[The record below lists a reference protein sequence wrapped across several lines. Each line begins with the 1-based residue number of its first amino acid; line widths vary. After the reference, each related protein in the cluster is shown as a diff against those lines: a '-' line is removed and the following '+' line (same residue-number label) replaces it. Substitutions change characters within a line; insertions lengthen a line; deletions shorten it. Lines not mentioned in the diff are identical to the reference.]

1 MYYTV
6 NFHGS
11 CRNYPLKQM
20 SKTPWS
26 SVVSKYVILSR
37 INCSGSVCQHSYV
50 EKISRMRGG
59 GAGPVLGIW
68 YVSYVKRHIKC
79 DGL

>member
-59 GAGPVLGIW
+59 GGGRSSVGYLVCVLR
-68 YVSYVKRHIKC
+68 KKTHQM
-79 DGL
+79 

>member
-20 SKTPWS
+20 SKTPWP
-26 SVVSKYVILSR
+26 SVVSEYVILSR
-37 INCSGSVCQHSYV
+37 INCSGSVFQQSYV
-50 EKISRMRGG
+50 EKISRMR

-68 YVSYVKRHIKC
+68 YVSILRKKIPQM
-79 DGL
+79 